1 METNF
6 YSRATGKLKQ
16 TSSNSFTDV
25 KRSKQDGSTIYSI
38 EDDEED
44 SLQYPMGE
52 LSRTQ
57 LKFIQSFVR
66 SITSDPSIEID
77 PITRGIHWIGSWSSP
92 FDQVTVT
99 CYITQPVVIN
109 GIIHL
114 SGVSYDTVLRHSHIH
129 FTSQDKGAPT
139 VMKTNT
145 SCQILGKYA
154 IPLADSLIE
163 HGIIK
168 DTNVRWSNVVIG
180 QTHPIFIIVT
190 DKCIYECSMT
200 YGSCLVIDRC
210 KPDSVNI
217 SHPVTGKLNWS
228 FRSSRLTQGR
238 GSGPHVTVHGS
249 GIFQYQGSASN
260 IEEVITCF
268 KECIDTVMLPNN
280 ASRFI
285 KSLNL
290 IRKI

>member
-92 FDQVTVT
+92 
-99 CYITQPVVIN
+99 
-109 GIIHL
+109 
-114 SGVSYDTVLRHSHIH
+114 
-129 FTSQDKGAPT
+129 
-139 VMKTNT
+139 
-145 SCQILGKYA
+145 
-154 IPLADSLIE
+154 LI
-163 HGIIK
+163 
-168 DTNVRWSNVVIG
+168 
-180 QTHPIFIIVT
+180 
-190 DKCIYECSMT
+190 
-200 YGSCLVIDRC
+200 
-210 KPDSVNI
+210 
-217 SHPVTGKLNWS
+217 KL
-228 FRSSRLTQGR
+228 Q
-238 GSGPHVTVHGS
+238 
-249 GIFQYQGSASN
+249 
-260 IEEVITCF
+260 
-268 KECIDTVMLPNN
+268 
-280 ASRFI
+280 
-285 KSLNL
+285 
-290 IRKI
+290 